1 MITVMILQGGED
13 KTLQIYMDKAFLPV
27 WVMVCLIAV
36 LLCMVTIIIITMYQY
51 HDNHI
56 KTDHHNILSCQILH
70 QSCVEINIFIIY
82 YY

>member
-36 LLCMVTIIIITMYQY
+36 LLCMVTIIIIIT
-51 HDNHI
+51 I
-56 KTDHHNILSCQILH
+56 STTTIT
-70 QSCVEINIFIIY
+70 
-82 YY
+82 

>member
-36 LLCMVTIIIITMYQY
+36 LLCMVTIITVSTTIITLRL
-51 HDNHI
+51 
-56 KTDHHNILSCQILH
+56 TDHLPANSFFFCWLESHG
-70 QSCVEINIFIIY
+70 
-82 YY
+82 